1 MIESKTLGGR
11 LGVLSLHKEPLAI
24 WKERE
29 DANRLSEMGS
39 SVISE
44 VVNRGRKER
53 EKNYKA
59 NGASCGRLRW
69 VTSAGESMGA

>member
-11 LGVLSLHKEPLAI
+11 LGVLSLETQLQMVRKTNRQRARTKRITLHKEPLAV

-29 DANRLSEMGS
+29 DASRLSEMGS

-44 VVNRGRKER
+44 VVNRGRKK
-53 EKNYKA
+53 EKLY
-59 NGASCGRLRW
+59 
-69 VTSAGESMGA
+69 